1 MTASSTI
8 RYARTHC
15 QAATRHARSI
25 VFLVRG
31 ADILVGRFRRSL
43 CGMRRHSA
51 TPPKGGVAPPDKAGI
66 ALKGHRTEACTWGL
80 SLTREHPAARP
91 AAKTDAPA
99 ATQAGSRWRGRA
111 PAATQAGSRWR
122 GRAPAAT
129 QAGSRW
135 RGRAPAA
142 TQAGSRWRGRASAR
156 PATRETRCEGR
167 TGGASAPPEMLVRGE
182 RLLQTRKKL
191 LSAPV
196 VLQALGLDQLGI
208 QVGRLR
214 LGRQA
219 ADEGVNLG
227 GTEDVN
233 DGPDLRA

>member
-135 RGRAPAA
+135 RGRA
-142 TQAGSRWRGRASAR
+142 SAR

-191 LSAPV
+191 LSARV